1 MKYSDLT
8 SLDIA
13 IKSVTMNE
21 SPSDE
26 CPEGQYFC
34 NDEQKCKSIP
44 SGHKVMKD
52 GTLIKEWTYDDNYDI
67 ILESLASAM
76 TVKKISTKELVSTYL
91 WLVKGFGQRLYKDK
105 KDPEWQ
111 KAADVLR
118 DEMQRRAKSG
128 DEIAKKAITSKGPN
142 IVGVPNVTSS
152 PTTNVPVLRSSIRD
166 QIQKKPSAMKAL
178 IKKII
183 GKRM

>member
-34 NDEQKCKSIP
+34 NDEQKCKPIP
-44 SGHKVMKD
+44 SGHKVMAD
-52 GTLIKEWTYDDNYDI
+52 GELIKEWTFDDDFDI
-67 ILESLASAM
+67 ILESYTSPSE
-76 TVKKISTKELVSTYL
+76 VKRIATKDLVSTYL
-91 WLVKGFGQRLYKDK
+91 WLIKGMGQRLYKDE

-111 KAADVLR
+111 KAADVLKN
-118 DEMQRRAKSG
+118 EMQIRAKAG
-128 DEIAKKAITSKGPN
+128 DEAAQKAIVSKGPS
-142 IVGVPNVTSS
+142 IVGTANK
-152 PTTNVPVLRSSIRD
+152 VPVLKSTIASKV
-166 QIQKKPSAMKAL
+166 QKKPSAMKAL
-178 IKKII
+178 IKKIL
-183 GKRM
+183 GRNR